1 MLEVKDATIAVGN
14 SVLITGLSFTAKDGQ
29 LTCITGPEGSGKTV
43 LIRSLMGFLPVREGF
58 VSVDGE
64 LLTVR
69 SAHAF
74 RSMMVYLPQ
83 QVQLLTH
90 QLREPEPVEAV
101 PEEFAVWNG
110 LLPPVVLDLVPEPL
124 NAEDIFSLAEK
135 MLREAADK
143 PIVIAD
149 EPTAYL
155 PSDLTMRMIEL
166 LRGQAEAGKTV
177 LIASRKAQVLAYADQ
192 VINIIK

>member
-1 MLEVKDATIAVGN
+1 MLEVNDATIAVGN